1 MMLITALWPSS
12 IPVSYI
18 FREPS
23 RTRTLLGSRVPVCGT
38 EQREARA
45 EQHHLE
51 NFVRA
56 FPELPQAL
64 KNNPLMR
71 CMRDPPVI

>member
-45 EQHHLE
+45 EQHRLGKL
-51 NFVRA
+51 RPRISRTTA
-56 FPELPQAL
+56 GPEKQSLNEVYA
-64 KNNPLMR
+64 
-71 CMRDPPVI
+71 